1 MLFRIFTVLA
11 VVALAISTWILSSP
25 AHRPTPIFNAGKADL
40 PGYYLKNAVLTD
52 YDAAGAPSIR
62 LEAERIDQ
70 IDHSTEVSLAN
81 VRVHYQAPNG
91 QNWVL
96 IGDIAHVQP
105 GGKVIDVTGNVR
117 LQGNSTE
124 HAGTAVV
131 LTDTLTYDVPE
142 SIVSTKSDVRIEFG
156 AQTLNA
162 RGLVANL
169 KERTM
174 RLESK
179 VNGRFQR

>member
-25 AHRPTPIFNAGKADL
+25 AHRPTPMFSAGKAEL

-52 YDAAGAPSIR
+52 FDADGAPSIR
-62 LEAERIDQ
+62 MEAERMDQ
-70 IDHSTEVSLAN
+70 IDHGTEVALSN
-81 VRVHYQAPNG
+81 VRVRYQAPNG

-96 IGDIAHVQP
+96 IGDTAHVQP
-105 GGKVIDVTGNVR
+105 GGKLIDVAGNVR
-117 LQGNSTE
+117 LQGEGNEQAQTE
-124 HAGTAVV
+124 VV
-131 LTDTLTYDVPE
+131 LTDKLTYDVPG
-142 SIVSTKSDVRIEFG
+142 SIVSTASDVRVEFG
-156 AQTLNA
+156 PHTLTA

-169 KERTM
+169 KDRTIH
-174 RLESK
+174 LESR